1 MKLRN
6 ITLLLAAF
14 VAMSCGDTT
23 VLTGDEGGN
32 GNENPIVEGKFTRRV
47 LIEDFTGTWCG
58 NCTRV
63 IQGINNVDAQTDKA
77 VVVAIHYGNDPY
89 HYPGVEPLR
98 ALIYP
103 DFPDFPLPTVRLN
116 RMTPWTF
123 PEPSN
128 TQQVLN
134 LISNDADLGLAME
147 SSLIG
152 NTLNLEV
159 KVKFAEDVADDLRL
173 VVYLLEDNLIYQQE
187 NYIGSFM
194 GGVNPIPNYEHD
206 HVLRQTLTNILGDP
220 IEGETTAGTTISR
233 TFNMTVPANIANA
246 ANMNFVALVVGSDN
260 KAINSR
266 AALLNEEQAF
276 EQNP

>member
-1 MKLRN
+1 MKFQK
-6 ITLLLAAF
+6 LLCLVIAAT
-14 VAMSCGDTT
+14 AISCSDTN
-23 VLTGDEGGN
+23 VVTGDETGN
-32 GNENPIVEGKFTRRV
+32 GNGNPIVEGKFSRRV

-63 IQGINNVDAQTDKA
+63 AQGIENVNAQTDKA
-77 VVVAIHYGNDPY
+77 VVVGVHHGNDPY
-89 HYPGVEPLR
+89 HYNGIEPLR

-116 RMTPWTF
+116 RLTTWTF

-134 LISNDADLGLAME
+134 LITNDAGLGLAMK

-152 NTLNLEV
+152 NTLNLDV
-159 KVKFAEDVADDLRL
+159 KIKFAESYSDLKL
-173 VVYLLEDNLIYQQE
+173 VVYLLEDNLVYNQVNYVGSYQNGQ
-187 NYIGSFM
+187 
-194 GGVNPIPNYEHD
+194 NPIQNFEHD
-206 HVLRQTLTNILGDP
+206 HVLRESLTNILGDP
-220 IEGETTAGTTISR
+220 VTGELVSGNTITR
-233 TFNMTVPANIANA
+233 NFTIPVPASVDNA
-246 ANMNFVALVVGSDN
+246 ANMNFVAFVVGADN

-266 AALLNEEQAF
+266 AALLNEDQSF